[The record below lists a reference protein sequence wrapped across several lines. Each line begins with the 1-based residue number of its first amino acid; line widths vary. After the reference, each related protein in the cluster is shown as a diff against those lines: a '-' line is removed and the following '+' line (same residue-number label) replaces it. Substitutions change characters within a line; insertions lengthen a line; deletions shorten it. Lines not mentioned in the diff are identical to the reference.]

1 MGREKGKRETARSGI
16 EKEEERRVERLGSG
30 REKERHY
37 AFRTTPKP
45 QPPSR
50 TAAEKGEC
58 TQAWATA
65 IKVHE
70 WGSLRRHEAGQSRT
84 ERKQKEEKYETR
96 EERVGMGVGWD
107 GVWVKGEIEKRKIET
122 SCFRSTPRH
131 LQPPSH
137 TAAEKGEMQT
147 WATALQV
154 RERRHEAEQSRTEHK
169 QKEEKHEKR
178 EERVGI
184 RAELRSAWRITSLHL
199 PRRLLLSGP
208 HEQRESKA
216 QRATRLGAARAEN
229 NETCFMYV
237 ARAAQA
243 LRARARERARAAYWG
258 AATLLGR
265 TLNLCVCVCVCVR
278 VCVGRW
284 MVRSGSTTRQMT
296 CCDRRRSEEMGKSK
310 ECQRKRGV

>member
-1 MGREKGKRETARSGI
+1 MKRRHRAREKEREEREREEERGGKSEEEREEGRRGVRQPQRTAQGQIQKAGVPLLTRRGRSETAEQTRTEKKRKVMMIVGWWGWWGEWVKKRGKETARSGI

-137 TAAEKGEMQT
+137 TAAGKGGNADMGDGT
-147 WATALQV
+147 TS
-154 RERRHEAEQSRTEHK
+154 SRTE
-169 QKEEKHEKR
+169 
-178 EERVGI
+178 
-184 RAELRSAWRITSLHL
+184 T
-199 PRRLLLSGP
+199 
-208 HEQRESKA
+208 
-216 QRATRLGAARAEN
+216 
-229 NETCFMYV
+229 
-237 ARAAQA
+237 
-243 LRARARERARAAYWG
+243 
-258 AATLLGR
+258 
-265 TLNLCVCVCVCVR
+265 
-278 VCVGRW
+278 
-284 MVRSGSTTRQMT
+284 
-296 CCDRRRSEEMGKSK
+296 
-310 ECQRKRGV
+310 